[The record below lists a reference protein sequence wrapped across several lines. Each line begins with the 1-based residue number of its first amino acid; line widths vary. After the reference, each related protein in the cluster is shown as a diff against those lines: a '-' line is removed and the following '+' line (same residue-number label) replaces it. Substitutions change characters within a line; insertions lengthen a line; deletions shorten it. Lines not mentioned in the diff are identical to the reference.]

1 MTIRPEP
8 LRLRGIIS
16 GGQSGVMRGALD
28 AALELGIPH
37 GGIAPGCRVM
47 DDGVLPPRYALV
59 ASSDH
64 NHYKLAVHNI
74 RASDGTLIVS
84 RTADI
89 DHMSQY
95 VKGRSSSH
103 GKPHLVLYLDR
114 IEPEQLIAWL
124 CEYRIGILNV
134 HGPREVKVQRIR
146 DARNGNRNHQPGI
159 GAETRT
165 AITMLLTGH
174 LEVIRAN
181 ALAHS
186 RAHRAESD
194 VTPPGAIP
202 AQTAPA
208 RPRDPEPHGPPSAPR
223 S

>member
-28 AALELGIPH
+28 TAIELGIPH

-59 ASSDH
+59 ASPDH
-64 NHYKLAVHNI
+64 SHFKLAVHNI
-74 RASDGTLIVS
+74 RASDGTLLLTRS
-84 RTADI
+84 D
-89 DHMSQY
+89 DHMTQY
-95 VKGRSSSH
+95 VRGRATKH
-103 GKPHLVLYLDR
+103 GKPALLVFLDR
-114 IEPEQLIAWL
+114 VDPEQVLAWL
-124 CEYRIGILNV
+124 CEYRIAILNV

-146 DARNGNRNHQPGI
+146 AARNGNRNYQPGI
-159 GAETRT
+159 AAE
-165 AITMLLTGH
+165 AKAALVHCLSPQ

-194 VTPPGAIP
+194 VTPSGAIP

-208 RPRDPEPHGPPSAPR
+208 RPRDPEPHGPPSAAPR